1 MLFPAVIK
9 ASAIAISTAL
19 SFQIIHI
26 LRVLD
31 SEMAN
36 CKIKKV
42 LQWIC
47 LFLAGKVGFHA
58 LGLGLIRKNTIENG
72 NGIMIQSKFVLGN
85 RNWDPLQD
93 PHSWL
98 H

>member
-1 MLFPAVIK
+1 
-9 ASAIAISTAL
+9 
-19 SFQIIHI
+19 
-26 LRVLD
+26 
-31 SEMAN
+31 
-36 CKIKKV
+36 
-42 LQWIC
+42 
-47 LFLAGKVGFHA
+47 
-58 LGLGLIRKNTIENG
+58 LGLIRKNTIENG

>member
-36 CKIKKV
+36 CKIKKYYSGFAYFW
-42 LQWIC
+42 L
-47 LFLAGKVGFHA
+47 GK
-58 LGLGLIRKNTIENG
+58 
-72 NGIMIQSKFVLGN
+72 
-85 RNWDPLQD
+85 WDFMPWD
-93 PHSWL
+93 WD
-98 H
+98 